1 MIYLALIAAANTALA
16 AFLVYENRR
25 LTYAVMARHAPDLAI
40 LEKAKKRHP
49 TSNTESKAETA
60 YHAWRN
66 PTEGVGP

>member
-1 MIYLALIAAANTALA
+1 MIYLALVAVANTVLVAY
-16 AFLVYENRR
+16 LVYENRR
-25 LTYAVMARHAPDLAI
+25 ITYGVIARHAPDLAI

-49 TSNTESKAETA
+49 ASNTESKAETA